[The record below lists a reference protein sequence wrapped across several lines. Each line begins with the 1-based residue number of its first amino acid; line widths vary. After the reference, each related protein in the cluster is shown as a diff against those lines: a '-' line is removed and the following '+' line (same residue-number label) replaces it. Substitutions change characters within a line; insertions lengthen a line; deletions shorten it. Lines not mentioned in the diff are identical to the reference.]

1 MNLSKYDNVCRCT
14 ILHSDEH
21 YISSLCGTGVS
32 RLKKRRAAG
41 GMPDLRRVKLHKKG
55 IADLVMYPKNK
66 RGRGSFGGK
75 P

>member
-1 MNLSKYDNVCRCT
+1 MNLLKYDNVCRCT

-21 YISSLCGTGVS
+21 YISPLCGTGVS
-32 RLKKRRAAG
+32 ALKMCGAAG
-41 GMPDLRRVKLHKKG
+41 GMPDFGKVKLHKKG

-66 RGRGSFGGK
+66 RWRGSFGGK